1 MEETAPKA
9 LAAFNFE
16 AHRKS
21 AVEQYEKK
29 RQVYEDFAFTVRD
42 ILSDAAETRSLKINV
57 IQCRAKERES
67 FARKAATPDEQNPGG
82 PKYKNPL
89 SDITDLAG
97 VRVITFFPSTVK
109 QVCDLIQEE
118 LDVIERV
125 DHTASA
131 MQAERLGYQSIHYV
145 VKLAANRRRLAEYRK
160 FDGLVA
166 EIQVRTILQHA
177 WAEIEH
183 DIRYKSKLTIPQAIS
198 RRFMT
203 LAGLLEI
210 ADREFEAI
218 QEADDSLRATARV
231 LIETGQLED
240 VEITPDALRSYLDSR
255 LGPDDRISDFTYEW
269 TAKNLRRTGFQNLG
283 QVEECVSGFDH
294 DQLSRIALGTR
305 SGQVSRFEVLLAA
318 GMGEKV
324 CAYWGLVGAEPLA
337 TWVQGWL
344 KRMKEAGIP
353 VRSYSPKKPEIEGQT

>member
-1 MEETAPKA
+1 MEDATSKA
-9 LAAFNFE
+9 LPAFDFE
-16 AHRKS
+16 AHRR
-21 AVEQYEKK
+21 AAIEQYEKK
-29 RQVYEDFAFTVRD
+29 RQLYDDFAWAVRD
-42 ILSDAAETRSLKINV
+42 ILSDAAETRRLKINV

-67 FARKAATPDEQNPGG
+67 FARKAATPDEQNLGG
-82 PKYKNPL
+82 PKYRNPL

-109 QVCDLIQEE
+109 QVCELIQEE
-118 LDVIERV
+118 FDVTERV

-131 MQAERLGYQSIHYV
+131 VQAERLGYQSIHYV
-145 VKLAANRRRLAEYRK
+145 VELAGNRRRLAEYRR

-166 EIQVRTILQHA
+166 EIQVRTVLQHA

-183 DIRYKSKLTIPQAIS
+183 DIRYKSKSTIPQAIS

-231 LIETGQLED
+231 LVEEGRLGE

-255 LGPDDRISDFTYEW
+255 LGPDDRISDFTYDW
-269 TAKNLRRTGFQNLG
+269 TAKQLRKVGFQNLR
-283 QVEECVSGFDH
+283 QVEECTTGFDH
-294 DQLSRIALGTR
+294 DHLSRIALGTR
-305 SGQVSRFEVLLAA
+305 SGQVSRFEVLLVA
-318 GMGEKV
+318 GMGEK
-324 CAYWGLVGAEPLA
+324 ASLFWGIDGVDNVEALA
-337 TWVQGWL
+337 PWVAGWL
-344 KRMKEAGIP
+344 TRMKEDGIA
-353 VRSYSPKKPEIEGQT
+353 VRSYNPKPDGQI